1 VNGGWLHFVR
11 DIMTG
16 LACGALVL
24 GGLVS
29 LFNVYLSFVRLPLLK
44 ASGRP
49 GRCASPLPGIGT
61 ILLLLIAAP
70 QLERPWLVAA
80 ALVLGLIDTGGVPWW
95 FAMSMIRAR
104 GRS

>member
-16 LACGALVL
+16 LAYGALVL

-44 ASGRP
+44 ALGRP
-49 GRCASPLPGIGT
+49 GRWGSPLPGIGT
-61 ILLLLIAAP
+61 ILLLIAAL

>member
-1 VNGGWLHFVR
+1 VR

-16 LACGALVL
+16 LAYGALVL

-44 ASGRP
+44 ALGRP
-49 GRCASPLPGIGT
+49 VRWASPLPGIGT
-61 ILLLLIAAP
+61 ILLLIAAL
-70 QLERPWLVAA
+70 QLERPRLVAA